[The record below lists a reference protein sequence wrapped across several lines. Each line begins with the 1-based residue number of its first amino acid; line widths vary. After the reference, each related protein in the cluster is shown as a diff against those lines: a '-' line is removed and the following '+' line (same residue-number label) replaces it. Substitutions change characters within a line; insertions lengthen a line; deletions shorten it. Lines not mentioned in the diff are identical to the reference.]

1 MWPDFT
7 TLSPKEPEVP
17 SLAVLY
23 LTIPFFVVQQCDE
36 VEDFTTPCPE
46 MSCVTTL
53 QLVWCG
59 VTKIKILPPSVPGP
73 RDTGVQIGAHGRPQL
88 GCKQ

>member
-7 TLSPKEPEVP
+7 TLSPKEPN
-17 SLAVLY
+17 SCAVLDGS
-23 LTIPFFVVQQCDE
+23 FVVQQCDE

-53 QLVWCG
+53 QLVWWWCDQDKDF
-59 VTKIKILPPSVPGP
+59 TTFCPG
-73 RDTGVQIGAHGRPQL
+73 AS
-88 GCKQ
+88 

>member
-7 TLSPKEPEVP
+7 TLSPKEPNVP
-17 SLAVLY
+17 SLAVPY
-23 LTIPFFVVQQCDE
+23 LTVPLLPSSAMKLKILP
-36 VEDFTTPCPE
+36 
-46 MSCVTTL
+46 L
-53 QLVWCG
+53 LVLRCRAWRLFNWSGGG

-73 RDTGVQIGAHGRPQL
+73 RDTRVQIGAHGRPQL